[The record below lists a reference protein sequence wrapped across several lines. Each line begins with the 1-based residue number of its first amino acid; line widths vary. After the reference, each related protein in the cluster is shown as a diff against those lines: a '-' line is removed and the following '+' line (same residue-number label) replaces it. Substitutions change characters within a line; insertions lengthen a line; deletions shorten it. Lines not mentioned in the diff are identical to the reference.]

1 MENTLPDIP
10 SWRIE
15 DAIQYAQLLAD
26 HRVDAVAV
34 VAGGIHKLQDLAI
47 KSGPA
52 YFSTFSGA
60 IKAAAGHRLMVTTVG
75 GIYSG
80 AVAEDVIQQNKA
92 DACYAGRWFQK
103 NPGLVWQFAEEL
115 GVQITQARQIEWG
128 FFGRGV
134 GRPQ

>member
-1 MENTLPDIP
+1 MIALAASLAQAYGSSFGYP
-10 SWRIE
+10 SAAEPERGVKT
-15 DAIQYAQLLAD
+15 D
-26 HRVDAVAV
+26 
-34 VAGGIHKLQDLAI
+34 
-47 KSGPA
+47 S
-52 YFSTFSGA
+52 
-60 IKAAAGHRLMVTTVG
+60 KAAAGHRLMVTTVG